1 MKVGNKTFN
10 IMKKMFFAS
19 VATLLVG
26 SLSFA
31 NSEPTKKEVVENKNQ
46 TTEKKGVVAKND
58 TEKETV
64 CVITCS
70 TTVNGVTYETSA
82 GNWFTSCN
90 SAGNQCLR
98 KLGELSA
105 NLAP

>member
-1 MKVGNKTFN
+1 
-10 IMKKMFFAS
+10 MKKVIFSVIATGMFS
-19 VATLLVG
+19 TI
-26 SLSFA
+26 SFA
-31 NSEPTKKEVVENKNQ
+31 NTPTLENEIDLKKENQ
-46 TTEKKGVVAKND
+46 ATTITNDEKKEN
-58 TEKETV
+58 TV

-70 TTVNGVTYETSA
+70 TTVNGVTYTTSA